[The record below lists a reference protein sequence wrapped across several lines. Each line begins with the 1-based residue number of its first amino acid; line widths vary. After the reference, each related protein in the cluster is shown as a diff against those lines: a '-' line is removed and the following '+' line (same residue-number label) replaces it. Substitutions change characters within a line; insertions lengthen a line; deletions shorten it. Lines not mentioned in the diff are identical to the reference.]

1 VERMLKQVELKILAS
16 FFPSTKGYTTR
27 EIEIKSGYSH
37 ERVYTTLMN
46 LVKQGYLIK
55 RKAGKTYI
63 FRLNLQKDL
72 LLPYLYFQT
81 EQKENF
87 LNSVTP
93 FVRNALNEFI
103 EKIGSSDLVSVVIF
117 GSYAKG
123 EQRKESDIDVLCVT
137 RKKYDID
144 KVALS
149 LRHKYDKRI
158 TPVVV
163 LFEDFPNMKRD
174 NPTFYNEL
182 MEFGIVL
189 YGVEAFYRLI
199 YGEKS

>member
-1 VERMLKQVELKILAS
+1 MLKQVELKILAS

-27 EIEIKSGYSH
+27 EIEIKSEYSH

-87 LNSVTP
+87 LNLATP

-189 YGVEAFYRLI
+189 YGVEPFFRLI